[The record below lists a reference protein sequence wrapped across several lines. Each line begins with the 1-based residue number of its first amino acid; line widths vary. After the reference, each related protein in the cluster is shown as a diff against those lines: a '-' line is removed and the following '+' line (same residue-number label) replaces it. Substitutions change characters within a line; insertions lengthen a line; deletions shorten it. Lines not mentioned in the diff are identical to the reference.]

1 MNKVSLNKTLNY
13 ILKYNPK
20 EFEIVL
26 DEDGFVDIDI
36 LIMAIVK
43 KESKYENVLTKKV
56 ILDIAQ
62 EMGKYEIE
70 NNSIRAI

>member
-20 EFEIVL
+20 EFEIEL